1 MVTLKNNMYKNI
13 ASILASTN
21 DDFKS
26 SQNLL
31 VIARILQAYPSKSLY
46 YILSVRLLHYIEQNI
61 KSIDL
66 IIEVMKTEAE
76 DEAILRGSKPDF
88 IGINY
93 YFSTCAR
100 AVVKSFDF
108 DTSFFWASDECR
120 VVSNPNLKKTEWMKR
135 SE

>member
-61 KSIDL
+61 KSIDS
-66 IIEVMKTEAE
+66 MAE
-76 DEAILRGSKPDF
+76 LVRELA
-88 IGINY
+88 
-93 YFSTCAR
+93 
-100 AVVKSFDF
+100 
-108 DTSFFWASDECR
+108 
-120 VVSNPNLKKTEWMKR
+120 KK
-135 SE
+135 